1 MLLNGHKAPTVHR
14 PLLAARVLSRL
25 KARAD
30 ADSSF
35 WLNTLPSGH
44 QAAVNHRG
52 GFRRRELLID
62 SHVCSMFL
70 SCLASRRWPLRSP
83 FTVISFRGAENALW
97 IRASTKAIMRL
108 RVLGIDRTNY
118 ARRPPQDHG
127 VC

>member
-44 QAAVNHRG
+44 QAAVNRFHR
-52 GFRRRELLID
+52 FRSRPWGANIPLQKVFLPTTQAALKCNRRAGENPLLLID
-62 SHVCSMFL
+62 GKTL
-70 SCLASRRWPLRSP
+70 KTAAELAVKW
-83 FTVISFRGAENALW
+83 
-97 IRASTKAIMRL
+97 
-108 RVLGIDRTNY
+108 
-118 ARRPPQDHG
+118 
-127 VC
+127 